1 MPLGISFD
9 KGLANGNANSLPVTE
24 YFRLCC
30 LSEQHI
36 PQKPGYFVFSEAR
49 GVVSA
54 PTRALFDL
62 TDSKEHIYVNLHEK
76 YWPIQFSA
84 INKKPHGLKALLSLD
99 LLWPFIHFQ
108 LSSFVAL

>member
-1 MPLGISFD
+1 M
-9 KGLANGNANSLPVTE
+9 
-24 YFRLCC
+24 
-30 LSEQHI
+30 QHI

-49 GVVSA
+49 GIVSA

-62 TDSKEHIYVNLHEK
+62 ADGKEHIYVNLHEK

-84 INKKPHGLKALLSLD
+84 INKKPHGLKALLSFD
-99 LLWPFIHFQ
+99 LLWPFIHFL